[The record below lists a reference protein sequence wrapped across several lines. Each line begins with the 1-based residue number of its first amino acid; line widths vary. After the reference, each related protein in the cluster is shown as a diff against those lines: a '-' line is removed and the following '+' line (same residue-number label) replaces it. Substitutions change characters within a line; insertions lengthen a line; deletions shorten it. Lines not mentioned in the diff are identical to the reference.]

1 MNILNNKFRY
11 LLFPLA
17 LFYWGLVFWRNTFYG
32 VGFFVTRRLPC
43 KVISVGN
50 LTVGGTG
57 KTPFVI
63 YLANKL
69 QSLGKKVCIISR
81 GYGRESHGTVIIS
94 DGNKIL
100 TNWKDA
106 GDEPYL
112 MASILKNVPIIVD
125 ENRFRGGLLAIQ
137 KFNPDIILLDDGFQ
151 HRALERDLDIVLLN
165 SLDPSPAYKLLPYGK
180 LREPLDVLK
189 RTDLI
194 IWTKSNLQPPPTL
207 LKRKILNMKIINL
220 RGVLGSSSKLISH
233 DDNKIMELNDFKNKR
248 VFAFCGIGD
257 PNSFIKLMKK
267 SGLNLVSF
275 KSFDDHHNYSNEEL
289 NTLFEAAN
297 QSGSKAMITT
307 YKDFVKIPLNTIS
320 FPIYALPIDFHLP
333 KNDEEELIKIFK
345 LNRVL

>member
-17 LFYWGLVFWRNTFYG
+17 LFYWGLVFWRNTFYA
-32 VGFFVTRRLPC
+32 VGFFVTRKLPC
-43 KVISVGN
+43 KVISIGN

-63 YLANKL
+63 YLAKKL
-69 QSLGKKVCIISR
+69 QLLGKNVCIISR

-100 TNWKDA
+100 TDWKDA
-106 GDEPYL
+106 GDEPFL
-112 MASILKNVPIIVD
+112 MASMLNKVPIVVD

-137 KFNPDIILLDDGFQ
+137 KFDPDIILLDDGFQ

-180 LREPLDVLK
+180 LREPLDVLG

-194 IWTKSNLQPPPTL
+194 IWAKSNLQPPPAL
-207 LKRKILNMKIINL
+207 LKRKIINMKIKNL
-220 RGVLGSSSKLISH
+220 PGVLGASPKLINN
-233 DDNKIMELNDFKNKR
+233 DNHKNMGLNDIKNKG

-267 SGLNLVSF
+267 SGLKLAGF
-275 KSFDDHHNYSNEEL
+275 KSFNDHHNYSNEEL
-289 NTLFEAAN
+289 NTLFEMAN
-297 QSGSKAMITT
+297 QSGAEALITT
-307 YKDFVKIPLNTIS
+307 YKDFVKIPPDTIS
-320 FPIYALPIDFHLP
+320 FPIYALAIDFHLAE
-333 KNDEEELIKIFK
+333 NEEKELLKIFK
-345 LNRVL
+345 RNRVL